1 MSPHPPLLGDKR
13 TSSAPDPSAP
23 ARIGGARCG
32 GCLVRLSTDF
42 ARGFPGTDTIFPC
55 SAAVLQLFDFAR
67 YEITHLMELIAME
80 TILVRFELSD
90 ERLAE
95 EVADD
100 LDLAGA
106 EIKSRPKRG
115 LVPVLP
121 IVIGVLI
128 AVAGLATIVQK
139 IINGRKCRMIIDART
154 IEIISRVDCSIKD
167 GRLIIITKDGEK
179 VSVVDAPAAIDLT
192 GLVTAATKGTV
203 EEIKKIARESGAKVE
218 LT

>member
-1 MSPHPPLLGDKR
+1 
-13 TSSAPDPSAP
+13 
-23 ARIGGARCG
+23 
-32 GCLVRLSTDF
+32 
-42 ARGFPGTDTIFPC
+42 
-55 SAAVLQLFDFAR
+55 
-67 YEITHLMELIAME
+67 ME